1 MSHGPALSLY
11 ELRRRPQRRTTGDR
25 MSQGLGWALTI
36 EGTVYSVAL
45 WEGLTYALRV
55 TR

>member
-1 MSHGPALSLY
+1 MSGKGGLGRS
-11 ELRRRPQRRTTGDR
+11 TGTR
-25 MSQGLGWALTI
+25 MSRGFAWRLTI
-36 EGTVYSVAL
+36 EGVVLAVAL

>member
-1 MSHGPALSLY
+1 MSLGRS
-11 ELRRRPQRRTTGDR
+11 TGTR
-25 MSQGLGWALTI
+25 MSRRLAWALTI
-36 EGTVYSVAL
+36 EGVVWSVAL